1 MIIYKHSNIPLLTNI
16 QMHYKPFIR
25 QFLRFINIGCN
36 VIMAIQIMF
45 INVLHTIYQPFTNVI
60 NLSVIEL
67 LFHYQL
73 MIAVV
78 IKEGLYWVT
87 VPCFRTP
94 LRWMTRA
101 TASDLMRS
109 LKREISSYIHL
120 LINRNNLSCF
130 ILNWCILIG
139 DWD

>member
-25 QFLRFINIGCN
+25 QFLRFINISCN

-45 INVLHTIYQPFTNVI
+45 INVLHTIYQPLTNVI

-78 IKEGLYWVT
+78 IKEGLY
-87 VPCFRTP
+87 
-94 LRWMTRA
+94 
-101 TASDLMRS
+101 
-109 LKREISSYIHL
+109 
-120 LINRNNLSCF
+120 
-130 ILNWCILIG
+130 
-139 DWD
+139 